1 MVHLLSAD
9 GSSCQHGESHL
20 QSKTELRLSFCQK
33 KIDMCGM
40 LSSPLIVLFFVWQKI
55 PERVR
60 VAHTSLIAEWK
71 KVSVV
76 SVMQLG
82 SLLYFTVCF
91 LGVSQREMLLL

>member
-1 MVHLLSAD
+1 
-9 GSSCQHGESHL
+9 
-20 QSKTELRLSFCQK
+20 
-33 KIDMCGM
+33 M

-60 VAHTSLIAEWK
+60 VAHASLIAEWK
-71 KVSVV
+71 NNVSVV